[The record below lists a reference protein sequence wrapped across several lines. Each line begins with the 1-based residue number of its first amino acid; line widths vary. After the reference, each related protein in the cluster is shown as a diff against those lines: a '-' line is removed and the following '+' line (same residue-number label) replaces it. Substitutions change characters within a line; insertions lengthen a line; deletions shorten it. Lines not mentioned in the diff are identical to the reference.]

1 MFKHILVPVDGSSA
15 SNQGIE
21 KAIALA
27 LDFKSAVTLVSV
39 IDLYAFAG
47 IGMDAGYGQVD
58 YLNAATEEANL
69 AVKTAKQLFA
79 DSGIVANSSVVEGQ
93 VIYKN
98 ILDAAEAAHAD
109 LIVMGSHGRKGLEKL
124 VLGSVTAQVLSH
136 TRLPVMVVREPKD
149 LQIKN

>member
-15 SNQGIE
+15 SNQGVE

-27 LDFKSAVTLVSV
+27 QAFKSAVTVVSV
-39 IDLYAFAG
+39 IDLYVFAG

-58 YLNAATEEANL
+58 YLNAATGEANL

-98 ILDAAEAAHAD
+98 ILAAAEAAHAD

-124 VLGSVTAQVLSH
+124 VLGSVTSQVLSH
-136 TRLPVMVVREPKD
+136 TLLPVMVVRQPKD
-149 LQIKN
+149 